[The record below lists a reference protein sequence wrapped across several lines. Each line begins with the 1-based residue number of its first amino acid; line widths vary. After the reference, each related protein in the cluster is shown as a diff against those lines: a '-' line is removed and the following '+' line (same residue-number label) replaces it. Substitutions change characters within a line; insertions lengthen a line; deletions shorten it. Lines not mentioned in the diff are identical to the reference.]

1 MSALHCAVLFSV
13 LFIPVLKWIL
23 TSQPDTVSGTAS
35 KILPCHIPSPSV
47 SMTYSSLQSSPV
59 WEVVVA
65 GVVWV
70 GPSPPVHWTT
80 SLKMTWLTTGLLPL

>member
-1 MSALHCAVLFSV
+1 MYSTYCSGLDMD
-13 LFIPVLKWIL
+13 IPVLKCIL
-23 TSQPDTVSGTAS
+23 TSQPETVSGTAS
-35 KILPCHIPSPSV
+35 KILPCHIPTPSV

-70 GPSPPVHWTT
+70 GGGPSPPEH
-80 SLKMTWLTTGLLPL
+80 